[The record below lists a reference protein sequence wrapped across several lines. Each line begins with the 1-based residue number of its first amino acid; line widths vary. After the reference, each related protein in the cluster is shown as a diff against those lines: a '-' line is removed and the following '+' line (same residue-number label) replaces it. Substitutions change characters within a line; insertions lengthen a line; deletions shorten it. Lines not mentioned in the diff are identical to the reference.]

1 MKQSRGFTLI
11 EMAIVLVIITI
22 LIGGLAMPL
31 SAQIQARRI
40 AETRQDM
47 EAIHDALIGYAMSHT
62 TSACTCA
69 YTSDVLDGLPTTT
82 CTASLCSAIFTLTGT
97 ATLTLQPRHYL
108 PCPDGNNDGLED
120 ARNASGQCTNKRAG
134 LPWITLGVNGADAWG
149 NRYTYAVDRTYS
161 NDQTGFISTPTGT
174 EAELKIYPNAACTAP
189 VVMQDIPA
197 VVVSHG
203 PKGRGARNMS
213 GGTPL
218 APASVAADE
227 RQNLDTITGSL
238 PCNSTTSFVSR
249 TPTDDFDDLVIW
261 LSKYPLFNR
270 VCPAGGCP

>member
-1 MKQSRGFTLI
+1 MTIQRGFTLI
-11 EMAIVLVIITI
+11 EMAIVLVIVTI

-40 AETRQDM
+40 AETRHDM

-62 TSACTCA
+62 FPH
-69 YTSDVLDGLPTTT
+69 PT
-82 CTASLCSAIFTLTGT
+82 IPGEV
-97 ATLTLQPRHYL
+97 RHYL
-108 PCPDGNNDGLED
+108 PCPDNNNDGLED
-120 ARNASGQCTNKRAG
+120 ARNGAGQCSNKRAG
-134 LPWITLGVNGADAWG
+134 LPWITLGVEGADAWG
-149 NRYTYAVDRTYS
+149 NRYTYAVDRIYS
-161 NDQTGFISTPTGT
+161 NNQSGFSSTPAATS
-174 EAELKIYPNAACTAP
+174 AELEIYPSASCTAP
-189 VVMQDIPA
+189 AVMQDIPA

-203 PKGRGARNMS
+203 PQGRGALNMG

-227 RQNLDTITGSL
+227 RQNLNVGTGSL
-238 PCNSTTSFVSR
+238 PCNSSTRFVSH
-249 TPTDDFDDLVIW
+249 TPTDDFDDLVTW

>member
-1 MKQSRGFTLI
+1 
-11 EMAIVLVIITI
+11 
-22 LIGGLAMPL
+22 MPL

-47 EAIHDALIGYAMSHT
+47 DAIHDALIGYAMSHT

-82 CTASLCSAIFTLTGT
+82 CPASLCSAIFTLTGT

-108 PCPDGNNDGLED
+108 PCPDDNNDGLED
-120 ARNASGQCTNKRAG
+120 VRNAASGQCTNKRAG
-134 LPWITLGVNGADAWG
+134 LPWITLGVKGADAWG
-149 NRYTYAVDRTYS
+149 NRYTYAVDQTYS
-161 NDQTGFISTPTGT
+161 NNQIGFTSTPEGT
-174 EAELKIYPNAACTAP
+174 VAKLKIYPDASCTAP
-189 VVMQDIPA
+189 TVMDAVPA

-203 PKGRGARNMS
+203 PTGRGARNMN

-227 RQNLDTITGSL
+227 RQNLDISADLL
-238 PCNSTTSFVSR
+238 PCKDTTGFVSR
-249 TPTDDFDDLVIW
+249 TPTDNFDDLVIW
-261 LSKYPLFNR
+261 LSSNRLFNR